1 MGSRKLR
8 GGLLKESHRIR
19 LRENAPTRRR
29 AHPQPRRRTCSPGV
43 RWATWDRRA
52 VPCRHPGCKSGCR
65 AGLSWV
71 AARMPPSGEQQNP
84 SVSSPARLP
93 KSKRRASTSASQ
105 PPRWVRSASPPRH
118 ALWGRESMGGRT
130 PGSSCRLVLVPVLE
144 KFSEPSEKRVSVNPD
159 LKSVCLNPNQKLV
172 PKEKAPICSANYIGK
187 EEEGGSQNHSS
198 IAAHTLA
205 H

>member
-1 MGSRKLR
+1 MLPTGTVGDVGQESRSLSPSR
-8 GGLLKESHRIR
+8 MQIR
-19 LRENAPTRRR
+19 L
-29 AHPQPRRRTCSPGV
+29 
-43 RWATWDRRA
+43 
-52 VPCRHPGCKSGCR
+52 PCRSLMGGSPS
-65 AGLSWV
+65 
-71 AARMPPSGEQQNP
+71 MPPSGEQQNP

-105 PPRWVRSASPPRH
+105 PPRWVPSASPPRH

-130 PGSSCRLVLVPVLE
+130 PGSSRRLVLVPVLE